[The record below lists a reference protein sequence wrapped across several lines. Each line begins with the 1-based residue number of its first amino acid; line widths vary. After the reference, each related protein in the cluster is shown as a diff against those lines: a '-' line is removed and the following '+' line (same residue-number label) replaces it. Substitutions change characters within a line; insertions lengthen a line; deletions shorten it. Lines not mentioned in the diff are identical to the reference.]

1 MDGLDLGALNIYV
14 PTFLYVLLRTSMFM
28 AFMPLFGQDTFP
40 IQFRVGM
47 ALALAAVLT
56 PVVNFHSGGASMA
69 MLVVREIVLG
79 LAMGAATRFVFEA
92 VNVGGQLIATA
103 KGLRAGEVFDPMF
116 GQSGEISQLLG
127 ALATLQF
134 LAMNGHHD
142 LLYVFVKSYD
152 IVPAG
157 GADIKAVAMQILP
170 LGGRVLVLGLKI
182 AAPVMVVAFLAN
194 IAMGFIGKAAPSL
207 NIMMTSF
214 PIFILVGVFVMYLSV
229 PVFMTLLDGQFA
241 GIRETFMGVLMAA
254 GGR

>member
-1 MDGLDLGALNIYV
+1 MEGLDLGALNVYL

-28 AFMPLFGQDTFP
+28 AFMPLFGQETFP
-40 IQFRVGM
+40 VQFKVGVAV
-47 ALALAAVLT
+47 ALAVVIT
-56 PVVNFHSGGASMA
+56 PVVNFHSGGQSIAV
-69 MLVVREIVLG
+69 LVMREVLLG

-103 KGLRAGEVFDPMF
+103 KGLRAGEVFDPQF

-127 ALATLQF
+127 SLATLQF

-152 IVPAG
+152 IVPVG
-157 GADIKAVAMQILP
+157 GANIKAIAEQILP

-182 AAPVMVVAFLAN
+182 AAPVMAVTFLIN
-194 IAMGFIGKAAPSL
+194 IAMGFLGKAAPQI
-207 NIMMTSF
+207 NILMTSF

-229 PVFMTLLDGQFA
+229 PVFMAMIEGQFLDM
-241 GIRETFMGVLMAA
+241 REQFMGVLMAA